1 MVKSKRIATQDVAM
15 ELRADFARREVVLP
29 GGEAWR
35 PSPMAGA
42 ERYMLDRIGEEVAR
56 ETSIVRYAAGA
67 RFSAHTH
74 GGGEEFL
81 VLAGSFHDDAGDYP
95 EGTYVRNPIGTAHAS
110 WAGPDGAVLFVKLH
124 QFTAADTQRVVIDT
138 RAARWHQGVVPGL
151 TVLPLH
157 EHGPEGVA
165 LVRWAPS
172 TRFWRHHHWGGE
184 EILVLDGV
192 FEDEHGTYPKGSWLR
207 SPHLSEH
214 NPFTGPDGA
223 LIYVKTGH
231 LAAA

>member
-1 MVKSKRIATQDVAM
+1 MIANKATAM

-29 GGEAWR
+29 GDEAWL

-42 ERYMLDRIGEEVAR
+42 ECYMLDRVGQEVAR

-74 GGGEEFL
+74 GGGEEVL

-95 EGTYVRNPIGTAHAS
+95 ERTYVRNPIAPAHTS
-110 WAGPDGAVLFVKLH
+110 WAGPDGAVLFVQLH
-124 QFTAADTQRVVIDT
+124 QLTAADAERVVIDT
-138 RAARWHQGVVPGL
+138 RAARWYQGVMPGL

-157 EHGPEGVA
+157 DHGDEHVA

-172 TRFWRHHHWGGE
+172 TRFRRHHHWGGE

-192 FEDEHGTYPKGSWLR
+192 FEDEHGTYPQGTWLR

-214 NPFTGPDGA
+214 DPFTGPHGA

-231 LAAA
+231 LAAGRE